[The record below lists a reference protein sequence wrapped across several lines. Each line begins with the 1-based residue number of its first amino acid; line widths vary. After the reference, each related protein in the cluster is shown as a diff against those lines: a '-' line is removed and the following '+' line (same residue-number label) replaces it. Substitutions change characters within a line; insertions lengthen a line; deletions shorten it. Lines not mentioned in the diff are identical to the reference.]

1 MRIFSKSPYGKEP
14 RTLLTT
20 KRVVLRGIAVS
31 LSMFLLANTPVK
43 AGPVVIRDVLQRI
56 GSYQNPPD
64 LLLRPVPQTPS
75 RSDSKTPTVDATVDT
90 AKDSL
95 VIVTNSESLL
105 TGVALETI
113 EQDPVNVVIHGEVD
127 GTVCDCGE
135 ITVAGGWPKWPLIF
149 LAAIPLFFI
158 DDDDCDDCDKVI
170 PNPTPTPTPT
180 PTPPPT
186 TPVPEPASLLLFGSG
201 LAALGA
207 SYRRRRL
214 KAKLQQS
221 DDSGGQA

>member
-1 MRIFSKSPYGKEP
+1 MVHSGLYWNHHLIKHLLLTPVAAVWGCQFLSSGLHQFKRMSIFSKSPYGKEP

-20 KRVVLRGIAVS
+20 KRVLLRGIAVS

-75 RSDSKTPTVDATVDT
+75 RSASKTADTTVDP

-95 VIVTNSESLL
+95 VIVTDSESLP

-113 EQDPVNVVIHGEVD
+113 EQDPVNVVIHGDVD

-149 LAAIPLFFI
+149 LA
-158 DDDDCDDCDKVI
+158 
-170 PNPTPTPTPT
+170 
-180 PTPPPT
+180 
-186 TPVPEPASLLLFGSG
+186 
-201 LAALGA
+201 
-207 SYRRRRL
+207 
-214 KAKLQQS
+214 
-221 DDSGGQA
+221 

>member
-1 MRIFSKSPYGKEP
+1 MSIFSKSPYGKES

-20 KRVVLRGIAVS
+20 KRVVIRCIAVS

-64 LLLRPVPQTPS
+64 LLLRTAAQTPS
-75 RSDSKTPTVDATVDT
+75 RSGSTTPTIDT

-105 TGVALETI
+105 SGVALETNQ
-113 EQDPVNVVIHGEVD
+113 QDPVKVVHGEVD

-135 ITVAGGWPKWPLIF
+135 ITVAAGGWPKWPLIF

-158 DDDDCDDCDKVI
+158 DSDDCDDCDKVV
-170 PNPTPTPTPT
+170 PNPTPPLTPTPT

-214 KAKLQQS
+214 KAKLQKS